1 MDKGTIPALQN
12 GGERD
17 TTVVAVLRVADG
29 LRVGGRPFAEIR
41 YLS

>member
-1 MDKGTIPALQN
+1 MDKGRISALQN

-29 LRVGGRPFAEIR
+29 RW
-41 YLS
+41 S